1 MMAEERLDIVAGTV
15 SLPYTWST
23 GPTLAR
29 FLEGLKGGKILGT
42 RCPQCQRVLVPA
54 RLFCPRCFVDTTQWV
69 EVADRGRLRTFTIV
83 NYTYEGQPKPPPY
96 VIANIDLEGADVGF
110 LHFVGGID
118 LSDLSAAAQRLRPGL
133 PLKAVWRQERQGR
146 ITDIEHFAP
155 AE

>member
-1 MMAEERLDIVAGTV
+1 MAEERLDIITGTV
-15 SLPYTWST
+15 ALPYSWST

-29 FLEGLKGGKILGT
+29 FLSGLKQRKILGT
-42 RCPQCQRVLVPA
+42 RCPRCQRVLVPA
-54 RLFCPRCFVDTTQWV
+54 RLFCPRCFVDTTEWL
-69 EVADRGRLRTFTIV
+69 EIPDRGHLRTFTIV

-96 VIANIDLEGADVGF
+96 ILGIIDLEGAGVGF

-118 LSDLSAAAQRLRPGL
+118 LTDIEAAARRLRPGL
-133 PLKAVWRQERQGR
+133 SLRAVWREERQGR